1 MKSILLQSEYK
12 KRYELCTQRR
22 PDEHD
27 SVSLHAVRTKTA
39 NLTSVLSMSPILA
52 FMLVLVHV
60 PACSQT
66 PRIIDPK
73 ASYILTNSD
82 PDATP
87 AIAISLTSLGITPG
101 DTIQIKT
108 QGDYS
113 FCFPTGCPE
122 IQVPACG
129 VFSSNTTL
137 LPANNANRVVGAKP
151 VTDGVVSPCVTGP
164 TLYGQIP
171 TDIPEDFVL
180 DGASMRVP
188 SGAHY
193 FFVAVPDIFYG
204 DNLDPNGDLAIVAQR
219 TLIPLTLNILYRVN
233 VDGTDR
239 MTTTGPPETDFFPL
253 EGQLYYIPSYP
264 LGKRS
269 ATLNRFNNGPDHRD
283 SALVE
288 VAGYFNEGPLGF
300 PWTNNVLPGVGP
312 MAEGFN
318 ANTSDYALMK
328 PEEQLPGYVST
339 PLNVFGYPR
348 FANQTESI
356 LSLSGG
362 GVKIESNRASGGS
375 LWRWTWNG
383 KQFFSNLD
391 SLRGSYDVLFLD
403 GFTNYLNQNGDDC
416 QNHSPLVK
424 AQNNGST
431 QVTVSVPLAN
441 SFVFEGDDP
450 CHHPVIWKD
459 ALVGKQITLNF
470 RGMGPVAQYTTFMS
484 LPADVRNVDL
494 LHPISS
500 LEAEFNRY
508 FSYDAEHG
516 DLQERFIAD
525 ACEDAQ
531 AFSPN
536 FGGVIL
542 SDQSGQFAMGTYAVN
557 VSKGGSITGLALFR
571 HVCNDGT
578 YSRIDVVRTGDLP
591 FGYSSYNS
599 YFMTGTLQQVR
610 GYMDVLFTAG
620 VK

>member
-1 MKSILLQSEYK
+1 
-12 KRYELCTQRR
+12 
-22 PDEHD
+22 
-27 SVSLHAVRTKTA
+27 
-39 NLTSVLSMSPILA
+39 
-52 FMLVLVHV
+52 VLVFLHV
-60 PACSQT
+60 PAWSQT

-87 AIAISLTSLGITPG
+87 AVAISLTSLEITPG
-101 DTIQIKT
+101 DTIQIQT

-129 VFSSNTTL
+129 VFSSNAML
-137 LPANNANRVVGAKP
+137 LPANNAKRVVGAVP
-151 VTDGVVSPCVTGP
+151 VTDGVVSPCTTGP

-171 TDIPEDFVL
+171 TDISEDFAL

-193 FFVAVPDIFYG
+193 LFVAVPDIFYG
-204 DNLDPNGDLAIVAQR
+204 DNFDPNGDLAIVAQR

-239 MTTTGPPETDFFPL
+239 MTTTGPPETDLFPL
-253 EGQLYYIPSYP
+253 EGQLYYVPSYP

-269 ATLNRFNNGPDHRD
+269 ILLSRFYNGPDHRD
-283 SALVE
+283 SALLE
-288 VAGYFNEGPLGF
+288 VPGYVNEGPLAF
-300 PWTNNVLPGVGP
+300 PWTTNLLPGLGP
-312 MAEGFN
+312 IVEGFN
-318 ANTSDYALMK
+318 VNTGDYALMQ
-328 PEEQLPGYVST
+328 PGEQLPGYVSA

-348 FANQTESI
+348 FGNQNESI
-356 LSLSGG
+356 LSLSEG
-362 GVKIESNRASGGS
+362 GVKIESNRISGGS

-441 SFVFEGDDP
+441 SFAYGGDDP

-459 ALVGKQITLNF
+459 ALVGKQVTLNF
-470 RGMGPVAQYTTFMS
+470 RGMGPVAQYTTFVS
-484 LPADVRNVDL
+484 LPAAVPAVDL
-494 LHPISS
+494 YHPISS
-500 LEAEFNRY
+500 LGAEFNRY
-508 FSYDAEHG
+508 FSYDAEHA
-516 DLQERFIAD
+516 DLQERFISD

-542 SDQSGQFAMGTYAVN
+542 SDQSGQFAMGAYAAN
-557 VSKGGSITGLALFR
+557 VSQGGSVTGLALLR
-571 HVCNDGT
+571 HVCDDGI

-599 YFMTGTLQQVR
+599 YFMTGNVQQVR
-610 GYMDVLFTAG
+610 GYMDALFAAS